1 MTGITMQDLA
11 RVEEKIDRLATAVEK
26 LILIEERQAT
36 QAAKI
41 TQLESRL
48 AVSEANLLTTDRK
61 VDQWVNRGIGVW
73 GLATFVIAGLVAYF
87 KR

>member
-73 GLATFVIAGLVAYF
+73 GLATVVIGGLVAYF